1 MLAAQVS
8 GRVSQKQHGLTVAAR
23 HGNFT
28 EAAGKLPYEKEGI
41 FFLLRPRRE
50 NTRVALVFLAAE
62 LHYTVWEPSIGGFA
76 IGAPTAGLSHVIG
89 GPQAL

>member
-1 MLAAQVS
+1 MTIAAS
-8 GRVSQKQHGLTVAAR
+8 

-50 NTRVALVFLAAE
+50 NTRVAPVFLAAE
-62 LHYTVWEPSIGGFA
+62 LHYTVWEPFHRRLM
-76 IGAPTAGLSHVIG
+76 GAPTAGLSHVIG